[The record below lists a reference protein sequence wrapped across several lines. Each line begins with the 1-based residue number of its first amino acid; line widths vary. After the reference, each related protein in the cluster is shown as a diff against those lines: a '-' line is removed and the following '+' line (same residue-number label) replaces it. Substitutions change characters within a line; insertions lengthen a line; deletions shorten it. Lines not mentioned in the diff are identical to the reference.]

1 MILREPD
8 FSIEALH
15 RAYLKCRRGKRRA
28 INTREFE
35 VKLFNEL
42 AFLSET
48 LKAGTYKPSRSVCFY
63 VNKPKLREIFAAHF
77 RDRVIHRLIV
87 DLLEPHYERKFIED
101 SFACRKN
108 KGTHKAVI
116 RTKDFVWRVSKEAK
130 APAYYLQ
137 LDIKGYFMQIHKPTL
152 LNILAE
158 EIAPGILLRLLQ
170 IIVSHSPAD
179 SYVFRGRVPSKGV
192 LPPHKTL
199 FHDDKER
206 GVPIG
211 NLTSQFFA
219 NVYLNELDQFI
230 KRGLGV
236 KFYIR
241 YVDDFV
247 LLHQDPE
254 QLSLWREKIIQF
266 LQEKLKLQLKT
277 ETAMPVS
284 VYKGIDFLGYF
295 IKPRYTLIRR
305 RVKKNFDQ
313 KIALL
318 LPLQKKQDGNFQ
330 VEHFSHNITQYE
342 KILASTNS
350 YLGHFHHANSF
361 HLVQAIEK
369 KLQRLKPVLYFSK
382 GYLRPVKI
390 ISRFDS
396 LYLQIVFFTN
406 TYPKSLILMQV
417 GYYIYGFGCEAMG
430 IAQKFQLRV
439 QRLYKLS
446 YFSIRKKTYRFTP
459 NWFSVAMQHCQK
471 NGINVVVIHETEEL
485 TPHIKMRLPVL
496 RRTLNK
502 PLQLTLF

>member
-1 MILREPD
+1 MILSEPD

-15 RAYLKCRRGKRRA
+15 RAYLKCRRGKRGA

-48 LKAGTYKPSRSVCFY
+48 LRAGTYKPSRSVCFY

-77 RDRVIHRLIV
+77 RDRVVHRLVV
-87 DLLEPHYERKFIED
+87 DLLEPYYEKKFIND
-101 SFACRKN
+101 SYACRKD
-108 KGTHKAVI
+108 KGTHKAVA
-116 RTKDFVWRVSKEAK
+116 RTKNFVWRASKKAK

-137 LDIKGYFMQIHKPTL
+137 LDVKGYFMQIHKPTL
-152 LNILAE
+152 FSILSK
-158 EIAPGILLRLLQ
+158 EIAPGALLNLLRV
-170 IIVSHSPAD
+170 IVFHSPAD
-179 SYVFRGRVPSKGV
+179 SYVFSGRLPPKDI

-211 NLTSQFFA
+211 SLTSQFFA
-219 NVYLNELDQFI
+219 NIYLNELDQFV

-236 KFYIR
+236 RFYIR

-247 LLHQDPE
+247 LLHQDPN
-254 QLSLWREKIIQF
+254 QLLLWREKIIKY
-266 LQEKLKLQLKT
+266 LQEKLKLHLKN
-277 ETAMPVS
+277 ENAMPLS
-284 VYKGIDFLGYF
+284 VYKGVDFLGYF

-313 KIALL
+313 KFALL
-318 LPLQKKQDGNFQ
+318 LPLQEKQDGNFQ
-330 VEHFSHNITQYE
+330 VEHFSCNATKYE
-342 KILASTNS
+342 KLLASTNS
-350 YLGHFHHANSF
+350 YLGHFHHANSYQ
-361 HLVQAIEK
+361 LVQAVQK
-369 KLQRLKPVLYFSK
+369 KLQRLKPILYFSK
-382 GYLRPVKI
+382 NYLRPVRI
-390 ISRFDS
+390 ISHFDS

-417 GYYIYGFGCEAMG
+417 GYYFYGFGCEAMG

-439 QRLYKLS
+439 QKLYKLS
-446 YFSIRKKTYRFTP
+446 YFSIREKRYRFTP
-459 NWFSVAMQHCQK
+459 NLFSIVMQHCQK
-471 NGINVVVIHETEEL
+471 SGINVVVIRENEEL

-496 RRTLNK
+496 KRTLNK
-502 PLQLTLF
+502 PLQLALF